1 MTQSAEEKCPVA
13 ADPPVVDRERSPRE
27 LTEVLGRNL
36 RRLRTRRGLSLER
49 LAKESTVSRAMLSQ
63 IELGR
68 STPTISVLWKI
79 STALGVQFATL
90 ISSRGRSGVAVQRAE
105 QSKLL
110 VNRDGRFSSRS
121 LFPYDAPRRMEFYEV
136 KLAEGAVEEAEPHAP
151 GTMEYLVVSHG
162 AVEIRVEANRLAL
175 GQGDSIVFQAD
186 VTHVYRNPGS
196 IEAVTYL
203 VMTYAEPVG

>member
-1 MTQSAEEKCPVA
+1 VTQTAERKPFEDG
-13 ADPPVVDRERSPRE
+13 DPRVVNPDERPKE
-27 LTEVLGRNL
+27 LTEILGKNL

-49 LAKESTVSRAMLSQ
+49 LAKDSTVSRAMLSQ

-79 STALGVQFATL
+79 STALGVQFAAL
-90 ISSRGRSGVAVQRAE
+90 ITSKGRPGVAVQRAE

-121 LFPYDAPRRMEFYEV
+121 LFPYDAPRRVEFYEV
-136 KLAEGAVEEAEPHAP
+136 KLAAAAVEEAEPHAP
-151 GTMEYLVVSHG
+151 GTVEYLVVSHG
-162 AVEIRVEANRLAL
+162 SVEIQVEANRLAL
-175 GQGDSIVFQAD
+175 RQGDSIVFQAD
-186 VTHVYRNPGS
+186 VPHAYLNTGAS
-196 IEAVTYL
+196 EAVVYL